1 MVWLLGRA
9 DSVLG
14 RVLLVVRVK
23 CFQVPGHMTFC
34 LFVFVAIT
42 EWKYQ
47 QNSEE
52 GIHWIP

>member
-34 LFVFVAIT
+34 LFAFAIT

-52 GIHWIP
+52 GIQRIP